1 VLTTQIEVD
10 NFTTTYPNCTILTN
24 SLTIS
29 GSDITDLSSLSGI
42 IEFENQAN
50 IYFNFNAPIETN
62 VAIIEVVDNLPIA
75 EVELENSISMYPNP
89 ASEEI
94 FIEMLN
100 GAVFE
105 SAQLYSVLGVLVGST
120 SEAKLNLENLSE
132 GIYFV
137 KINTNTGQALR
148 RIVVE

>member
-1 VLTTQIEVD
+1 
-10 NFTTTYPNCTILTN
+10 
-24 SLTIS
+24 
-29 GSDITDLSSLSGI
+29 
-42 IEFENQAN
+42 
-50 IYFNFNAPIETN
+50 
-62 VAIIEVVDNLPIA
+62 
-75 EVELENSISMYPNP
+75 
-89 ASEEI
+89 
-94 FIEMLN
+94 MLN